1 MKSIIVS
8 MVAASSFMMV
18 GGSALAAQMPPA
30 GQAKCG
36 ACHAVDRKVV
46 GPAFKDV
53 SAKYKNDKQ
62 AAGKIAASITKGGS
76 FGWKLGNMPPRGMG
90 ASDADIAALSSFIA
104 GLAK

>member
-1 MKSIIVS
+1 MKSKIVTMIAVS
-8 MVAASSFMMV
+8 GLMVAGLAQAAEMPAV
-18 GGSALAAQMPPA
+18 GQK
-30 GQAKCG
+30 KCG

-53 SAKYKNDKQ
+53 SAKYKNDKN
-62 AAGKIAASITKGGS
+62 AAATIAAHITKGGA

-90 ASDADIAALSSFIA
+90 ASDADIATMSKFIV

>member
-8 MVAASSFMMV
+8 MVAVTGLMV
-18 GGSALAAQMPPA
+18 AGLAPA
-30 GQAKCG
+30 AELPAVGQAKCG

-53 SAKYKNDKQ
+53 AAKYKNDKD
-62 AAGKIAASITKGGS
+62 AVAKISASITKGGS
-76 FGWKLGNMPPRGMG
+76 FGWHLGSMPARGLG
-90 ASDADIAALSSFIA
+90 ASDADVATMAKFIT